1 MLAKFS
7 YTMKYFFSLAFF
19 LAFYTATAQF
29 KIMSYNIRYDNA
41 GDSINQWSNRKEKMN
56 ALLKKYK
63 PDVACF
69 QEALYNQVNDLQM
82 FLPDF
87 NYCGVGRD
95 DGKKKGEFSPIF
107 YNKAKFAFIEGT
119 TFWLSETPNVPGSKG
134 WDAAIT
140 RICTYV
146 KLKEKRSGKI
156 VVIFNTHFDHI
167 GDTARLMSAKL
178 ILEKIRVLAKKS
190 PVILAGD
197 FNSEPEGKAY
207 IEIINSKNPKLTDS
221 FVLNDKNSTCTFT
234 GFAKDGGICKR
245 IDYIFY
251 SKHLST
257 SHFLIAD
264 DNDGKY
270 YVSDH
275 LPVMVEV
282 KWK

>member
-1 MLAKFS
+1 
-7 YTMKYFFSLAFF
+7 MKYLISFILVLSVVK
-19 LAFYTATAQF
+19 TQAQF
-29 KIMSYNIRYDNA
+29 KVMSYNIRYDNA
-41 GDSINQWSNRKEKMN
+41 GDSINQWSNRKEKMK
-56 ALLKKYK
+56 ALLKKYSS
-63 PDVACF
+63 DVACF
-69 QEALYNQVNDLQM
+69 QEALSNQVNDLQN

-107 YNKAKFAFIEGT
+107 YNKAKFAFIEGN
-119 TFWLSETPNVPGSKG
+119 TFWLSEKPDSAGSIG

-146 KLKEKRSGKI
+146 KLKEQSSGK
-156 VVIFNTHFDHI
+156 VFFVFNTHFDHI

-178 ILEKIRVLAKKS
+178 ILKKIKKYARKQA
-190 PVILAGD
+190 VVLAGD
-197 FNSEPEGKAY
+197 FNCEPGSKAY
-207 IEIINSKNPKLTDS
+207 SVFVNSPYPKLADS
-221 FVLNDKNSTCTFT
+221 FYEDERKNKCTFT
-234 GFAKDGGICKR
+234 GFATEGKICRR

-251 SKHLST
+251 STNFSA
-257 SHFLIAD
+257 SNFLIGD

-282 KWK
+282 SWK